1 MATPSNEFRQD
12 PLSGDWI
19 LISPG
24 RGKKPGAREAVSF
37 PDHECPFD
45 DPQATH
51 QEAPVAIYSHGQKV
65 DTVEGWTL
73 QVLPNKS
80 PAVSAGQCGPVI
92 DQGLYSVAAGVG
104 AHELVV
110 TRDHDRYFSD
120 LTVEEMAEVI
130 RAYRDR
136 YQVLSAELCNKC
148 VTIFHNHGVLAGASV
163 KHNHSQI
170 ISMPVVPPELS
181 RMFARCADHLTRTGR
196 RLIADLVA
204 EESTHRTRVVAENEN
219 FVAVCPFASRSPY
232 EVNIFPK
239 FSQSSFADLSED
251 ALPMLAALMREVF
264 IRIDKAVSQPDY
276 LFFIHSAASHDA
288 SAIAFDWHIEIMPR
302 FSPTAGLEF
311 GAGVF
316 VNTVDPD
323 EAAQALTS
331 ISL

>member
-1 MATPSNEFRQD
+1 MATLSNEFRQD

-37 PDHECPFD
+37 PTHDCPFD

-51 QEAPVAIYSHGQKV
+51 QETPVAIYSHGQKV
-65 DTVEGWTL
+65 DTVEDWTI
-73 QVLPNKS
+73 QVLPNKY
-80 PAVSAGQCGPVI
+80 PAVSSGQCGPVMEQDI
-92 DQGLYSVAAGVG
+92 YSVAAGVG

-120 LTVEEMAEVI
+120 FTVDEMAEVI

-136 YQVLSAELCNKC
+136 YRALSADPCNKC

-170 ISMPVVPPELS
+170 ISMPIVPPELS
-181 RMFARCADHLTRTGR
+181 QMFVRCKEYFTRTGH
-196 RLIADLVA
+196 RLVQDLVA
-204 EESTHRTRVVAENEN
+204 QELALGSRVVSQNEN

-232 EVNIFPK
+232 EVNVFPK
-239 FSQSSFADLSED
+239 FNQSSFGDLSDE
-251 ALPMLAALMREVF
+251 ALPALATMMQEIFV
-264 IRIDKAVSQPDY
+264 RIDKAVNSPDY
-276 LFFIHSAASHDA
+276 LFFIHTASPSEA
-288 SAIAFDWHIEIMPR
+288 NGAEFDWHIEIMPR
-302 FSPTAGLEF
+302 FSPSAGLEF

-323 EAAQALTS
+323 EAAQALQS
-331 ISL
+331 VSL